1 MAQINLY
8 DIVWDM
14 TVGAGEDDEFTPQ
27 HLSRISERLGRELTP
42 AEVKEVRA
50 HWSTCLMEMAHP

>member
-14 TVGAGEDDEFTPQ
+14 TVGAGEDDEFTPS
-27 HLSRISERLGRELTP
+27 HLSRVSEHLGRELTP
-42 AEVKEVRA
+42 DEVKEVRA
-50 HWSTCLMEMAHP
+50 HWGTCLMEMAHP